1 MPLIFTYLADMLAA
15 FAVPLAMFFIGAV
28 VSDFQRGDVKIS
40 YFEVTTP
47 IFIKLIL
54 LPFIVIFFLYDTN
67 LSRVVTDIV
76 IIQSMIPALTLSSVL
91 FANYSRD
98 DKLGAF
104 LTILSRFASLL
115 VIPLILYFINH
126 ILI

>member
-1 MPLIFTYLADMLAA
+1 MPLIVTDLADMLAA

-67 LSRVVTDIV
+67 LSRLVTDIV
-76 IIQSMIPALTLSSVL
+76 IIQSMMPALTLSSVL
-91 FANYSRD
+91 FAKYSRD

-104 LTILSRFASLL
+104 ITILRSEERRVGKKCETQLFR
-115 VIPLILYFINH
+115 
-126 ILI
+126 